1 MKLNNQNDIKMLVL
15 AKQIPAG
22 IEFEH
27 RFDKVRRWR
36 FDYCYPKYKLACEI
50 NGGCWIQG
58 RHNRGGGFI
67 KDMEKFN
74 SANLQGWHILQ
85 YTPNQIT
92 EFIDDVNKFIS
103 EVK

>member
-1 MKLNNQNDIKMLVL
+1 MKLNNHNDIKMLVL

-22 IEFEH
+22 IEFEY

-36 FDYCYPKYKLACEI
+36 FDMAYVEYKLSVEI
-50 NGGCWIQG
+50 EGGIFSHG
-58 RHNRGGGFI
+58 RHTRGSGFI
-67 KDMEKFN
+67 KDMEKYN
-74 SANLQGWHILQ
+74 AAVLQGWSILR
-85 YTPNQIT
+85 YAPNQIT